1 MKKVENFLAYL
12 LVATLV
18 ISTIFVLAD
27 FISIIKNFFGIAV
40 SQQTI
45 ITIIL
50 IESCISMIAAIFFP
64 LWRVSRYL
72 NTYSIKKIMD
82 YRREYK
88 LPYVSCAIGFI
99 GLLICLGSVKYS
111 IGWIYGIIMTLLALS
126 IIVWIFF
133 DKRKENKKL

>member
-1 MKKVENFLAYL
+1 MKKVENFLSYL

-27 FISIIKNFFGIAV
+27 FISIIKNFFGITV
-40 SQQTI
+40 SQQRI

-64 LWRVSRYL
+64 LWRVGRYL

-88 LPYVSCAIGFI
+88 IPYFSCVIGFI
-99 GLLICLGSVKYS
+99 GLLICLGSIKYS
-111 IGWIYGIIMTLLALS
+111 IGWIYGAIMTLLALS
-126 IIVWIFF
+126 VIVWIFF
-133 DKRKENKKL
+133 EKINKNKKL

>member
-27 FISIIKNFFGIAV
+27 FISIIKNFFGIVV

-50 IESCISMIAAIFFP
+50 IESFISIIAAIFFP
-64 LWRVSRYL
+64 FWRVSRYL